1 MPFDGNGGISDS
13 LWLQGTVVVLLAL
26 EMPLSGSP
34 RVAES
39 REIPRER
46 ETILGGWPNVLKV
59 WSTSWGKLSSY
70 KTNKKQLYMVFKE
83 KYK

>member
-46 ETILGGWPNVLKV
+46 ETILGG
-59 WSTSWGKLSSY
+59 
-70 KTNKKQLYMVFKE
+70 
-83 KYK
+83 